1 MVSYLKILHSCTHV
15 LREQV
20 EDCPVEP
27 HKTTNNIMDEFHIC
41 WHRRVTTVVF
51 AYSSKSGGSKPRKS
65 SPTQPSPMAQYC
77 QHRERNRPTLD
88 CTLL

>member
-1 MVSYLKILHSCTHV
+1 MASYLKILHSCTHV

-27 HKTTNNIMDEFHIC
+27 HKTTKISWMSFTSVGTWN
-41 WHRRVTTVVF
+41 RRVKIEVF

-77 QHRERNRPTLD
+77 QQQT
-88 CTLL
+88 